1 MKYRL
6 PTGHFIYF
14 AAQVKK
20 DKIDAS
26 GKNLTTNI
34 SGILAQARMA
44 LESPIFDSENNRKH
58 LIDHVFIIS
67 ANLITKQARLLMGEH
82 LDKEARRHIIF
93 MDRDELLD
101 LGAVTSIEMFTNK
114 NGEEDIPF

>member
-1 MKYRL
+1 
-6 PTGHFIYF
+6 
-14 AAQVKK
+14 
-20 DKIDAS
+20 
-26 GKNLTTNI
+26 
-34 SGILAQARMA
+34 
-44 LESPIFDSENNRKH
+44 
-58 LIDHVFIIS
+58 
-67 ANLITKQARLLMGEH
+67 MGEH